1 MSSDLWYGLGC
12 VALGG
17 VTLMDWWFEMFS
29 DSGYA
34 QLSRS
39 FMDQPGF
46 YMGRNT
52 IALLKPA
59 IGSMFV
65 FGGGLFFVQV
75 SDDDISIP
83 GVILTVGVVLSM
95 VLSLIALIPFPLPR
109 PMYPEWQM
117 EKRRRRRAEAGR
129 GDQNRADAVGHGAAG
144 VPAEEAHRRWETSGP
159 GGSNR
164 RTG

>member
-34 QLSRS
+34 QLNRS

-65 FGGGLFFVQV
+65 FGGGLFLCKFLMMTFRYRELF
-75 SDDDISIP
+75 S
-83 GVILTVGVVLSM
+83 LS
-95 VLSLIALIPFPLPR
+95 
-109 PMYPEWQM
+109 
-117 EKRRRRRAEAGR
+117 G
-129 GDQNRADAVGHGAAG
+129 
-144 VPAEEAHRRWETSGP
+144 
-159 GGSNR
+159 
-164 RTG
+164 